1 MFESEPDTRLGKLQH
16 AKRHGRNRWSTKQAW
31 MSIETNR
38 VWMGVVIPG
47 LLENILQQSGLRA
60 FGSAGLVL
68 IGVMSKL
75 MVILMECSP
84 EDSRSYIITH
94 YRAMTTGEV
103 ACCRPI
109 QPIIENNFVYLQL
122 ARL

>member
-1 MFESEPDTRLGKLQH
+1 MFESEPDTDSENFSMQKDM
-16 AKRHGRNRWSTKQAW
+16 GRNRGSTKQAW

-75 MVILMECSP
+75 MVILTGMQSRRQQELHYKALSGNDHRRGCLLWA
-84 EDSRSYIITH
+84 DST
-94 YRAMTTGEV
+94 
-103 ACCRPI
+103 
-109 QPIIENNFVYLQL
+109 NN
-122 ARL
+122 

>member
-75 MVILMECSP
+75 MVILTGMQ
-84 EDSRSYIITH
+84 SRRQQELH
-94 YRAMTTGEV
+94 YNALSGYDHRRG
-103 ACCRPI
+103 C
-109 QPIIENNFVYLQL
+109 LL
-122 ARL
+122 